1 MHINQI
7 RTLLATTPPTTR
19 ASVTHANDDVLLLAS
34 RSRPLTDPLHATVR
48 VPMAPRH
55 WL

>member
-19 ASVTHANDDVLLLAS
+19 ASVIYAGADALMLAS
-34 RSRPLTDPLHATVR
+34 RSRTLTDPLHATVR

>member
-19 ASVTHANDDVLLLAS
+19 AAAAQANDDALLLSLRAPS
-34 RSRPLTDPLHATVR
+34 ATDALHASVR
-48 VPMAPRH
+48 FPLAPRH